1 MKIMKIMLSML
12 VGGMFVSACS
22 SDITDP
28 EIQQGNGSFVLS
40 ILTEDVET
48 EDITRAYASADVNT
62 FKVSL
67 SDKNGLSL
75 FSNKPYSE
83 ISDGD
88 RTLPTAVGYQISVES
103 CSLEESTTLNEKW
116 GEPRFVGAATFDIQ
130 SNEVTPL
137 AVECT
142 MSNAGLMLIFDQ
154 SFVTKFPTHAATTQ
168 DARALVFKSNSP
180 GDIAYYPLDTETGSV
195 TLRLTGS
202 AGGWSDR
209 VDMTQNVSIT
219 KGKISRLTVSYDEN
233 SGDVDI
239 EFETDKDMGESSD
252 DVTVQ

>member
-1 MKIMKIMLSML
+1 MLSML
-12 VGGMFVSACS
+12 VGGMLVSACS

-28 EIQQGNGSFVLS
+28 EIQQGTGSFVLS
-40 ILTEDVET
+40 ILKEDVET
-48 EDITRAYASADVNT
+48 EDITRAYTSADVNT

-67 SDKNGLSL
+67 LDNKGISL

-88 RTLPTAVGYQISVES
+88 RTLPTAAGYQISVES
-103 CSLEESTTLNEKW
+103 CSPEESTSLNEKW
-116 GEPRFVGAATFDIQ
+116 GEPRFVGAATFDIV
-130 SNEVTPL
+130 SNQVTPL
-137 AVECT
+137 TIECT
-142 MSNAGLMLIFDQ
+142 MVNAGLMLIFDQ
-154 SFVTKFPTHAATTQ
+154 TFVTKFPTHAATTQ
-168 DARALVFKSNSP
+168 DARALVFKSKTPDN
-180 GDIAYYPLDTETGSV
+180 IAYYPLDTETGSV

-202 AGGWSDR
+202 AGGWDDR

-239 EFETDKDMGESSD
+239 EFETDTDMDESSN